1 MAGCLLSW
9 LLRGWERIAMA
20 VCCRTPTLHSDQT
33 PGPPGSFTMSVEGP
47 REVNTQSQ
55 APLPSQL
62 PSKQWVTLA
71 QRQILCIL
79 WTETAVF
86 QPGFTHHQRP
96 KPSQVPCSAPRECSL
111 GEGHPEQPFPTT
123 QRSTCRLCTA
133 TTLLEPRHISS
144 VQPWGFWNIFLNIS
158 NSNDTITHLSP

>member
-9 LLRGWERIAMA
+9 LLRGWERIAMERIA
-20 VCCRTPTLHSDQT
+20 GL
-33 PGPPGSFTMSVEGP
+33 PPSTVIRLQDPQAMSVEGP

-86 QPGFTHHQRP
+86 QPEFTHHQRP

-111 GEGHPEQPFPTT
+111 GERHPEQPFPTT